1 MNQEQYLQE
10 LDDFFSINR
19 SFMPEMIVIENA
31 GSMDN
36 QAKTI
41 ALANGTDEVS
51 VLSQL
56 TEKTLKAATSAVA
69 SGKNIQ
75 DDGSMAS
82 GNTSRSKTQ
91 AAVKDALKEVSLEH
105 NKAMEEQR
113 LKFQRELEAL
123 RKEMERNTN
132 QAINFP
138 STPAPTINEIQENP
152 PIATPMDTESEVH
165 TSQNEKMDIDSS
177 DDEVA
182 LVRSRQHTRRI
193 VVSAKDNKSPIT
205 KRTRRSKSRTP
216 RGKGG
221 PVSHPSDP
229 HV

>member
-1 MNQEQYLQE
+1 
-10 LDDFFSINR
+10 
-19 SFMPEMIVIENA
+19 
-31 GSMDN
+31 
-36 QAKTI
+36 
-41 ALANGTDEVS
+41 LANGTDEVS

-75 DDGSMAS
+75 DEGSMAS

-113 LKFQRELEAL
+113 LKLQRELEAL

-193 VVSAKDNKSPIT
+193 AVSAKDNKSPIT